1 MKSDVSCVTG
11 AEESEIVALS
21 PLLFVGADVNT
32 GALVGSAVGAAVPVG
47 GTIKGE
53 TCSVLSWIVG
63 NVSCCWTVDFVIEPM
78 DSTANDDIVV
88 VVNES

>member
-11 AEESEIVALS
+11 AEESEIVAS
-21 PLLFVGADVNT
+21 PLSFVGVVVNT
-32 GALVGSAVGAAVPVG
+32 GALVGSAVGFAVPVG